1 LRALEIAKSN
11 VDPRVH
17 FLLAQIY
24 EGDRENEAAQL
35 REYLRYA
42 TDPND
47 VAMVRRYLS
56 ELEKSNK

>member
-24 EGDRENEAAQL
+24 EGDRDEAAQL
-35 REYLRYA
+35 REYLRYV